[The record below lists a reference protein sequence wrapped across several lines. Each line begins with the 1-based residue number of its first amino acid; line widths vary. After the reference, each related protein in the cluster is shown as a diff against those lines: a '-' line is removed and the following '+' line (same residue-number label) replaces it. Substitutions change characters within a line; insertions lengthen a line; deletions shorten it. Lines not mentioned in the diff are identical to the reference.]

1 MKPGIIILI
10 AFVLLIPIPAF
21 AASHTPSISASTEL
35 STYGDGDNVVITGN
49 ISNYD
54 SSSGGLITY
63 FIRSPINELVTIGQV
78 TPSSDGS
85 FEYSFTAS
93 GPYWSSSGNYIAESH
108 FGEISSETT
117 IVYTSGTVPEPEP
130 EPTSTSTAP
139 STSQS
144 TSTSTPEPES
154 TPEPTP
160 QPTTQP
166 EPESTQLGI
175 ASFVD
180 RTKDPQHYVDRY
192 NNEPSYKKWFD
203 ENYPQYDSI
212 EQAVGLELTKK
223 IPSWI
228 KSIFGLYA
236 QDQIS
241 EDELL
246 NAIKY
251 LIDEGIMV
259 VK

>member
-1 MKPGIIILI
+1 M
-10 AFVLLIPIPAF
+10 AFILLIPIPIF
-21 AASHTPSISASTEL
+21 AASHTISASTEL
-35 STYGDGDNVVITGN
+35 STYENGDNVIITGN
-49 ISNYD
+49 INNYD
-54 SSSGGLITY
+54 SFSGEFLTY

-85 FEYSFTAS
+85 FQYSFTAS
-93 GPYWSSSGNYIAESH
+93 GPYWSSSGNYVAESH
-108 FGEISSETT
+108 FGEISSETI
-117 IVYTSGTVPEPEP
+117 IVYTIGSALEPAP
-130 EPTSTSTAP
+130 EPT
-139 STSQS
+139 S
-144 TSTSTPEPES
+144 TSTSTPEPPLHGD
-154 TPEPTP
+154 PE
-160 QPTTQP
+160 P
-166 EPESTQLGI
+166 EPESKELGI

-180 RTKDPQHYVDRY
+180 KTKDPQHYVDRY

-223 IPSWI
+223 IPSWM
-228 KSIFGLYA
+228 KSIFGLYS

-251 LIDEGIMV
+251 LIDEGILV
-259 VK
+259 VE

>member
-1 MKPGIIILI
+1 
-10 AFVLLIPIPAF
+10 
-21 AASHTPSISASTEL
+21 
-35 STYGDGDNVVITGN
+35 VI
-49 ISNYD
+49 
-54 SSSGGLITY
+54 
-63 FIRSPINELVTIGQV
+63 FPVT
-78 TPSSDGS
+78 T
-85 FEYSFTAS
+85 
-93 GPYWSSSGNYIAESH
+93 
-108 FGEISSETT
+108 
-117 IVYTSGTVPEPEP
+117 
-130 EPTSTSTAP
+130 
-139 STSQS
+139 
-144 TSTSTPEPES
+144 TSTPEP
-154 TPEPTP
+154 TT

-166 EPESTQLGI
+166 TPASTQLGI
-175 ASFVD
+175 APFVD
-180 RTKDPQHYVDRY
+180 RTKDPQSYVDRY
-192 NNEPSYKKWFD
+192 YNESAYKKWFD

>member
-1 MKPGIIILI
+1 MKPVIIILI
-10 AFVLLIPIPAF
+10 AFVLLIPIPVF
-21 AASHTPSISASTEL
+21 AASHTISTSTEL
-35 STYGDGDNVVITGN
+35 STYENGDNVIITGN
-49 ISNYD
+49 INNYD
-54 SSSGGLITY
+54 SSSGEFLTY

-85 FEYSFTAS
+85 FQYSFTAS
-93 GPYWSSSGNYIAESH
+93 GPYWSSSGNYVAESH
-108 FGEISSETT
+108 FGEISSETI
-117 IVYTSGTVPEPEP
+117 IVYTIGSTSEPAP
-130 EPTSTSTAP
+130 EPTSTSTSASASA
-139 STSQS
+139 STHEPPLHGDPE
-144 TSTSTPEPES
+144 PEPES
-154 TPEPTP
+154 KE
-160 QPTTQP
+160 
-166 EPESTQLGI
+166 LGI

-180 RTKDPQHYVDRY
+180 KTKDPQHYVDRY

-223 IPSWI
+223 IPSWM
-228 KSIFGLYA
+228 KSIFGLYS

-251 LIDEGIMV
+251 LIDEGILV
-259 VK
+259 VE

>member
-1 MKPGIIILI
+1 MTFI
-10 AFVLLIPIPAF
+10 LLIPIPVF
-21 AASHTPSISASTEL
+21 AASHTISASTEL
-35 STYGDGDNVVITGN
+35 STYENGDNVIITGN
-49 ISNYD
+49 INNYD
-54 SSSGGLITY
+54 SSSGEFLTY

-85 FEYSFTAS
+85 FQYSFTAS
-93 GPYWSSSGNYIAESH
+93 GPYWSSSGNYVAKSH
-108 FGEISSETT
+108 FGEISSETI
-117 IVYTSGTVPEPEP
+117 IVYTIGSTPEPAPEPPLHGDPEPEP
-130 EPTSTSTAP
+130 ESK
-139 STSQS
+139 
-144 TSTSTPEPES
+144 E
-154 TPEPTP
+154 
-160 QPTTQP
+160 
-166 EPESTQLGI
+166 LGI

-180 RTKDPQHYVDRY
+180 KTKDPQHYVDRY

-223 IPSWI
+223 IPSWM
-228 KSIFGLYA
+228 KSIFGLYS

-251 LIDEGIMV
+251 LIDEGILV
-259 VK
+259 VE

>member
-1 MKPGIIILI
+1 MKPVIIILM
-10 AFVLLIPIPAF
+10 AFVLLIPIPIF
-21 AASHTPSISASTEL
+21 AASHTISASTEL
-35 STYGDGDNVVITGN
+35 STYENGDNVIIIGN
-49 ISNYD
+49 INNYD
-54 SSSGGLITY
+54 SSSGGDVLY

-85 FEYSFTAS
+85 FQYSFTAS
-93 GPYWSSSGNYIAESH
+93 GPYWSSSGNYVAESH
-108 FGEISSETT
+108 FGEISSETI
-117 IVYTSGTVPEPEP
+117 IVYTIGSAPEPAP
-130 EPTSTSTAP
+130 EPTST
-139 STSQS
+139 S
-144 TSTSTPEPES
+144 TSTSTPEPPLHGD
-154 TPEPTP
+154 PE
-160 QPTTQP
+160 P
-166 EPESTQLGI
+166 EPESKELGI

-180 RTKDPQHYVDRY
+180 KTKDPQHYVDRY

-223 IPSWI
+223 IPSWM
-228 KSIFGLYA
+228 KSIFGLYS

-251 LIDEGIMV
+251 LIDEGILV
-259 VK
+259 VE

>member
-1 MKPGIIILI
+1 MKPVIIIVI
-10 AFVLLIPIPAF
+10 AFVLLIPIPVL
-21 AASHTPSISASTEL
+21 AASHTISASAEL
-35 STYGDGDNVVITGN
+35 STYENGDNVVITGN
-49 ISNYD
+49 INNYD
-54 SSSGGLITY
+54 SSSGGFLTY

-85 FEYSFTAS
+85 FQYSFTAS
-93 GPYWSSSGNYIAESH
+93 GPYWGSSGNYVAESH
-108 FGEISSETT
+108 FDEVSSETI
-117 IVYTSGTVPEPEP
+117 IVYTIGSAPEP
-130 EPTSTSTAP
+130 EPTTTSTAP
-139 STSQS
+139 STSTTPS
-144 TSTSTPEPES
+144 TSTSTTTSTPESTTEPEPE
-154 TPEPTP
+154 E
-160 QPTTQP
+160 
-166 EPESTQLGI
+166 LGI

-180 RTKDPQHYVDRY
+180 KTKDPQHYVDRY

-203 ENYPQYDSI
+203 DNFPQYDSI

-228 KSIFGLYA
+228 KNVFGLYA

-259 VK
+259 VE

>member
-1 MKPGIIILI
+1 MKLGIIILI
-10 AFVLLIPIPAF
+10 AFVLLIPIPVF
-21 AASHTPSISASTEL
+21 AASHSIPSVSASTEL
-35 STYGDGDNVVITGN
+35 STYRDGDDVVITGN
-49 ISNYD
+49 ITNYD
-54 SSSGGLITY
+54 SSSGELITY

-78 TPSSDGS
+78 TPSSNGY
-85 FEYSFTAS
+85 FEYSFTAG
-93 GPYWSSSGNYIAESH
+93 GPLWRSSGDYIAESH
-108 FGEISSETT
+108 FGEISNVT
-117 IVYTSGTVPEPEP
+117 IIVFTSGSAPEP
-130 EPTSTSTAP
+130 EPTSTSSSTP
-139 STSQS
+139 QSTSQP
-144 TSTSTPEPES
+144 TPAPES
-154 TPEPTP
+154 TLE
-160 QPTTQP
+160 PTTQQTTEP
-166 EPESTQLGI
+166 EPKPESKQLGI

-180 RTKDPQHYVDRY
+180 KLKDPQYYVDRY
-192 NNEPSYKKWFD
+192 NNEPLYKKWFD

-228 KSIFGLYA
+228 KSIFGLYS

-251 LIDEGIMV
+251 LIDEGILV

>member
-1 MKPGIIILI
+1 MRPVIIILI
-10 AFVLLIPIPAF
+10 AFVLLIPIPVL
-21 AASHTPSISASTEL
+21 AASHTISASAQQ
-35 STYGDGDNVVITGN
+35 STYENGDNVVITGN

-54 SSSGGLITY
+54 SSSGVDVTFLI
-63 FIRSPINELVTIGQV
+63 ISPINELVTIGTV

-85 FEYSFTAS
+85 FQYSFTAS

-108 FGEISSETT
+108 FGEISTETI
-117 IVYTSGTVPEPEP
+117 IVFTSGTAPEP
-130 EPTSTSTAP
+130 EPTSTST
-139 STSQS
+139 S
-144 TSTSTPEPES
+144 TSTSTPEPS
-154 TPEPTP
+154 LHGDPE
-160 QPTTQP
+160 P
-166 EPESTQLGI
+166 EPESKELGI

-180 RTKDPQHYVDRY
+180 KTKDPQHYVDRY

-203 ENYPQYDSI
+203 DNFPQYDSI
-212 EQAVGLELTKK
+212 EQAVGLELTQK
-223 IPSWI
+223 IPNWI
-228 KSIFGLYA
+228 KNIFGLYA

>member
-1 MKPGIIILI
+1 MKPGIIILM
-10 AFVLLIPIPAF
+10 AFILLIPIPVF
-21 AASHTPSISASTEL
+21 AASHTISASTEL
-35 STYGDGDNVVITGN
+35 LTYENGDNVIIIGN

-54 SSSGGLITY
+54 SSSGEFLTY

-85 FEYSFTAS
+85 FQYSFTAS
-93 GPYWSSSGNYIAESH
+93 GPYWSSSGNYVAESH
-108 FGEISSETT
+108 FGEISSETI
-117 IVYTSGTVPEPEP
+117 IVYTIGSAPEPAP
-130 EPTSTSTAP
+130 EPTST
-139 STSQS
+139 S
-144 TSTSTPEPES
+144 TSTSTPEPPLHGD
-154 TPEPTP
+154 PE
-160 QPTTQP
+160 P
-166 EPESTQLGI
+166 EPESKELGI

-180 RTKDPQHYVDRY
+180 KTKDPQYYVDRY

-223 IPSWI
+223 IPSWM
-228 KSIFGLYA
+228 KSIFGLYS

-251 LIDEGIMV
+251 LIDEGILV
-259 VK
+259 VE

>member
-1 MKPGIIILI
+1 MKPVIIILI
-10 AFVLLIPIPAF
+10 AFVLLIPIPVF
-21 AASHTPSISASTEL
+21 AASHTISASAEL
-35 STYGDGDNVVITGN
+35 STYENGDNVVITGN
-49 ISNYD
+49 INNYD
-54 SSSGGLITY
+54 SSSGADVTFLI
-63 FIRSPINELVTIGQV
+63 ISPINELVTIGTV

-85 FEYSFTAS
+85 FEYSFTAG
-93 GPYWSSSGNYIAESH
+93 GPLWSSSGNYIAESH
-108 FGEISSETT
+108 FGEISNETI
-117 IVYTSGTVPEPEP
+117 IVYTIGSAPEPEP
-130 EPTSTSTAP
+130 ELT
-139 STSQS
+139 S
-144 TSTSTPEPES
+144 TSTSTPEP
-154 TPEPTP
+154 TT
-160 QPTTQP
+160 QPTTEP

-192 NNEPSYKKWFD
+192 NNEPAYKKWFD
-203 ENYPQYDSI
+203 DNFPQYDSI
-212 EQAVGLELTKK
+212 EQAVGLELTQK

-228 KSIFGLYA
+228 KNVFGLYA

-259 VK
+259 VE

>member
-1 MKPGIIILI
+1 M
-10 AFVLLIPIPAF
+10 AFILLIPIPIF
-21 AASHTPSISASTEL
+21 AASHTISASTEL
-35 STYGDGDNVVITGN
+35 STYENGDNVIITGN
-49 ISNYD
+49 INNYD
-54 SSSGGLITY
+54 SSSGEFLTY

-85 FEYSFTAS
+85 FQYSFTAS
-93 GPYWSSSGNYIAESH
+93 GPYWSSSGNYVAESH
-108 FGEISSETT
+108 FGEISSETI
-117 IVYTSGTVPEPEP
+117 IVYTIGSAPEPAL
-130 EPTSTSTAP
+130 EPTSTSA
-139 STSQS
+139 SA
-144 TSTSTPEPES
+144 STSTPEPPLHGD
-154 TPEPTP
+154 PE
-160 QPTTQP
+160 P
-166 EPESTQLGI
+166 EPESKELGI

-180 RTKDPQHYVDRY
+180 KTKDPQHYVDRY
-192 NNEPSYKKWFD
+192 NNEPIYKKWFD

-228 KSIFGLYA
+228 KSIFGLYS

-251 LIDEGIMV
+251 LIDEGILV
-259 VK
+259 VE